1 MKENIISALII
12 GGLVGG
18 AILLNGQLTKQNY
31 PHKEMHMQMMKPG
44 MHSEIM
50 LMDKLE
56 MDDAVSWKSKDGKN
70 IRIMKKQ
77 NMEGKSLKEMDKK
90 VLMFKT
96 DGNLDLS
103 NLDIDVTELEEI
115 VIQSIDQG
123 LENLPQALEGIVGS
137 LDDVDIDVTENSE
150 GEEKEIKVRVKIKKS
165 ADEE

>member
-1 MKENIISALII
+1 MKDNVISALII

-50 LMDKLE
+50 LMDNLE

-77 NMEGKSLKEMDKK
+77 KMEGESLKDMDKK

-123 LENLPQALEGIVGS
+123 LENFQALEGIVGS
-137 LDDVDIDVTENSE
+137 LGDVEIDVTENSE
-150 GEEKEIKVRVKIKKS
+150 GEDKEIKVRVKIKKT

>member
-1 MKENIISALII
+1 MKDNVISALII

-31 PHKEMHMQMMKPG
+31 PHKEMHMQIMKPG

-50 LMDKLE
+50 LMDNLE

-70 IRIMKKQ
+70 IRIMKKK
-77 NMEGKSLKEMDKK
+77 NMEGESLKEMDKK

-123 LENLPQALEGIVGS
+123 LENFQALEGIVGS
-137 LDDVDIDVTENSE
+137 LGDVEIDVTENSE
-150 GEEKEIKVRVKIKKS
+150 GEDKEIKVRVKIKKT